1 MTSLKQKLPSGNAE
15 SAAMNSN
22 AICANVSLKE
32 LSRANPMKN
41 CIAQKEPDVS
51 LNINVT

>member
-1 MTSLKQKLPSGNAE
+1 MTSVKQKLPSGNAE

-22 AICANVSLKE
+22 AICASAPLKE

-41 CIAQKEPDVS
+41 SIAEKEHDMS
-51 LNINVT
+51 